1 MPALDAVQLRRALAA
16 ARLNQ
21 AVADTTRYGRQ
32 LTAQCDSCGGTI
44 GATIG
49 GPLPVGAVLV
59 AGECRSVKGGGKLHR
74 PEVHFLGSRIR

>member
-1 MPALDAVQLRRALAA
+1 MPALDAVQLRRALARA
-16 ARLNQ
+16 QFASVVT
-21 AVADTTRYGRQ
+21 ATTRYGRQ

-59 AGECRSVKGGGKLHR
+59 AGECKSTQGGSHIHR
-74 PEVHFLGSRIR
+74 PEVHWMGSRIR

>member
-1 MPALDAVQLRRALAA
+1 MPALDAVQLRRALAS
-16 ARLNQ
+16 ARVNQ
-21 AVADTTRYGRQ
+21 AVHDTIRYGRS
-32 LTAQCDSCGGTI
+32 LTAQCQTCGRTI
-44 GATIG
+44 AATIG